1 MTIPI
6 DLNILSRQ
14 RKPLMGVAIMLIMLF
29 HSGWLLNNPSMDSIF
44 RNGDCG
50 VEMFA
55 VLSGIGCS
63 FSLKRNSS
71 VLQFYKRRLL
81 KILPTFVIL
90 ALLYGLY
97 LYFKKGAS
105 WKHVVSLSI
114 GFATFRGDITF
125 WFVSY
130 ILICYL
136 LAPFLISIRNKINKP
151 FISTLIVCAISEVL
165 YLFLKDRII
174 QSYVWTLRF
183 PAFTLGIDIASFTF
197 SNITSSKGKCK
208 SSLSLAIIELIILIS
223 ILSLSRYCDT
233 YEARYFCYLIMN
245 VPIMI
250 VLGNLIERAE
260 LLRKSLS
267 FIGTLTFEI
276 YLLHAVIV
284 FPALY
289 SILPINGWALL
300 PIAIIATIS
309 LAKLFSCAISYLK
322 RICGMPT

>member
-1 MTIPI
+1 MTNPI

-14 RKPLMGVAIMLIMLF
+14 RTPLMGIAIMMILLF
-29 HSGWLLNNPSMDSIF
+29 HSGWLFNNPSMDSIF

-63 FSLKRNSS
+63 FSYKQNSS

-81 KILPTFVIL
+81 KILPTFVLL
-90 ALLYGLY
+90 AFSYGLY
-97 LYFKKGAS
+97 LYFWKGSS
-105 WKHVVSLSI
+105 WRHVVSLST

-151 FISTLIVCAISEVL
+151 FILTLIVCVFSEGL
-165 YLFLKDRII
+165 YLLLKDRII
-174 QSYVWTLRF
+174 QSYVWALRF
-183 PAFTLGIDIASFTF
+183 PAFTLGIDVASFTYG
-197 SNITSSKGKCK
+197 NMTSLKGVRRTP
-208 SSLSLAIIELIILIS
+208 LIIDLIRLIILIS
-223 ILSLSRYCDT
+223 ILSLSRYCDA
-233 YEARYFCYLIMN
+233 YEARYFCYLILN

-250 VLGNLIERAE
+250 VIGNLIERSN
-260 LLRKSLS
+260 LLRKPLS
-267 FIGTLTFEI
+267 FIGSLTFEI

-289 SILPINGWALL
+289 SIFHINEWILL
-300 PIAIIATIS
+300 PIAIITTIG
-309 LAKLFSCAISYLK
+309 LAKLYSYVISYLK
-322 RICGMPT
+322 RICGMPI